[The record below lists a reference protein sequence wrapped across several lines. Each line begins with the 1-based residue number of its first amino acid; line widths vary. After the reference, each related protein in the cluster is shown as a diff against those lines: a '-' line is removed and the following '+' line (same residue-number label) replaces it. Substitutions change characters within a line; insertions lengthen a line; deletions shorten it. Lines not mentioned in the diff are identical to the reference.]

1 MARYGQAFDR
11 LVLARWLA
19 PPHGA
24 ALAPIEAPVWR
35 SRGVA

>member
-11 LVLARWLA
+11 LVLA